1 MHSGGIRIA
10 ALAIAAAGLA
20 GCASDRA
27 AYETYPEAAPEMA
40 RETPGPA
47 SQSGPLQCVP
57 YAREHSAVK
66 LFGDA
71 WTWWAKASGK
81 FSRASAP
88 ETGSVLVLT
97 NYAGPERGHV
107 AVVRSL
113 ISSREIR
120 VDHANW
126 LGDGAIY
133 LDDPVA
139 DVSASNDWSQV
150 RVWNIRTGGWGTRI
164 YPVQGFIGPGS
175 DSAPGG
181 RQAPRTDTDLGQ
193 IARTDPNESDDPARI
208 ARAELGIIQ

>member
-1 MHSGGIRIA
+1 MA
-10 ALAIAAAGLA
+10 FTAAGLA

-27 AYETYPEAAPEMA
+27 AYEIYPEATPEVA
-40 RETPGPA
+40 RETPGSAP
-47 SQSGPLQCVP
+47 QSGPLQCVP

-66 LFGDA
+66 LYGDA

-81 FSRASAP
+81 FSRAATP
-88 ETGSVLVLT
+88 EPGSVLVLT

-113 ISSREIR
+113 ISSREIH

-139 DVSASNDWSQV
+139 DVSAGNDWSQV

-164 YPVQGFIGPGS
+164 YPVQGFIGPGG
-175 DSAPGG
+175 DSG
-181 RQAPRTDTDLGQ
+181 REAPRTDADLGR
-193 IARTDPNESDDPARI
+193 IARTDPDETGDPARY